1 MDSSTATQV
10 AEIGTD
16 TTTLV
21 EAFHHTAAEHADRV
35 AIRTKGDG
43 FTITWSELKDRADA
57 LAGGL
62 AKLGLKRGDTIA
74 LMFNNRPEFHLAD
87 LAAMTIGATPFSI
100 YQTYA
105 PEQIQYVVSDA
116 GARIAIVEQAFHE
129 TFMKAK
135 EGLPDL
141 EHVIVVDPPSGG
153 QAASGSEGT
162 LRLEDVEGSN
172 PDFDAEA
179 AAAEVTPDDI
189 LTLIYTSGTTGPPK
203 GVELAHKNLMAA
215 VRAARDIIEFP
226 VGSRVISWLPSAH
239 IAERAAHHYIPMAFG
254 FTITTCDD
262 PRQIVSFLPEVRPNW
277 FFAVPR
283 IWEKMKAGLETMLSQ
298 APDEER
304 EKAEQAIQAGIKK
317 VQLEQAGEEVPED
330 LAAAVEK
337 ADAEMFSALRKQLGL
352 DEVTP

>member
-10 AEIGTD
+10 AEIGAD

-21 EAFHHTAAEHADRV
+21 EAFHHTATEHGDRV
-35 AIRTKGDG
+35 AVRTKGDG

-116 GARIAIVEQAFHE
+116 GARIAIIEQAFYE
-129 TFMKAK
+129 NFMKAK

-141 EHVIVVDPPSGG
+141 EHVIVVEGG
-153 QAASGSEGT
+153 GEDGT

-179 AAAEVTPDDI
+179 AAVEVTPDDI

-203 GVELAHKNLMAA
+203 GVELTHKNLIAS

-226 VGSRVISWLPSAH
+226 VGSASSRGCPRPTSPSGPPTTTSRWRSASRSPP
-239 IAERAAHHYIPMAFG
+239 ATTRARSSPSCRRCARTGSSPCRASG
-254 FTITTCDD
+254 
-262 PRQIVSFLPEVRPNW
+262 RR
-277 FFAVPR
+277 
-283 IWEKMKAGLETMLSQ
+283 
-298 APDEER
+298 
-304 EKAEQAIQAGIKK
+304 
-317 VQLEQAGEEVPED
+317 
-330 LAAAVEK
+330 
-337 ADAEMFSALRKQLGL
+337 
-352 DEVTP
+352 